1 MLEKRGE
8 RKSMMGDQ
16 PVIIIGAGPY
26 GLSIAAHLAKAGIKT
41 RVFGR
46 CMETWATGMPAGM
59 FLKSAAAATDISD
72 PDRQFTIKTFCALRG
87 IPYDPLEMLLP
98 VDLFTAYGLAFQR
111 KFVPHLETQMITR
124 VTGVRGGYELTL
136 DDGSV
141 IRAAHVIVATG
152 IRRFGKVPE
161 ALAGLPAA
169 FLSHSSEASDL
180 SHLRGQDVIVLGG
193 GSSAA
198 DVAAALHRFGAKP
211 TLVARRG
218 ILRFPPGG
226 KRRRW
231 YDAIRA
237 PMTPLGPGW
246 NKVLAWKGA
255 LLFHKMPAKFRTE
268 VVRRYLGP
276 SPTLSVKQT
285 IESHVRL
292 MLKAQVTSADVVD
305 GRVRLGIRQDGVDSV
320 VYADHVIAATGY
332 NIALD
337 RLGFLD
343 EDLIRSIACTRGY
356 PKLSSTFQ
364 SSREGLY
371 FVGTPSA
378 VSFGP
383 VMRFVCG
390 TQFCARRLT
399 KHFRRV
405 VRQQQ
410 SRAAMLP
417 ESQGDW
423 ASSTEVP
430 ADPAV

>member
-1 MLEKRGE
+1 MI
-8 RKSMMGDQ
+8 GDQ

-26 GLSIAAHLAKAGIKT
+26 GLSIAAHLAKAGIRT

-46 CMETWATGMPAGM
+46 CMETWATGMPNGM

-72 PDRQFTIKTFCALRG
+72 PDRQFTIEAFCALRG

-111 KFVPHLETQMITR
+111 KFVPHLEAQMVTR
-124 VTGVRGGYELTL
+124 VTGVRGGYELAL
-136 DDGSV
+136 DDGTV
-141 IRAAHVIVATG
+141 IRAAHVIIATG

-161 ALAGLPAA
+161 ALASLPAGY
-169 FLSHSSEASDL
+169 LSHSSEASDL
-180 SHLRGQDVIVLGG
+180 SHLRGRNVIVLGG

-198 DVAAALHRFGAKP
+198 DVAAALHRVGAKA
-211 TLVARRG
+211 TMVARRG
-218 ILRFPPGG
+218 ILRFPPTG

-231 YDAIRA
+231 YDEIRA

-255 LLFHKMPAKFRTE
+255 LVFHKMPANFRTE

-276 SPTLSVKQT
+276 SPTLSVKET

-292 MLKAQVTSADVVD
+292 LLNAQVTSADVVD
-305 GRVRLGIRQDGVDSV
+305 ERVRLRIRQDGVDSV

-332 NIALD
+332 NISLD

-343 EDLIRSIACTRGY
+343 KELVRSIACTSGY
-356 PKLSSTFQ
+356 PKLSTSFQ

-390 TQFCARRLT
+390 TQFCAQRLT
-399 KHFRRV
+399 KHLRRV
-405 VRQQQ
+405 MRREQR
-410 SRAAMLP
+410 RAAMLP
-417 ESQGDW
+417 EPQSNW
-423 ASSTEVP
+423 ANSKKVP

>member
-1 MLEKRGE
+1 
-8 RKSMMGDQ
+8 MMGDQ

-26 GLSIAAHLAKAGIKT
+26 GLSIAAHLARAGIKT
-41 RVFGR
+41 RVFGK

-72 PDRQFTIKTFCALRG
+72 PDRQFTIESFCALRG
-87 IPYDPLEMLLP
+87 IPYDPLDMLLP
-98 VDLFTAYGLAFQR
+98 VELFTAYGVAFQR
-111 KFVPHLETQMITR
+111 KFVPHLEPQKITR
-124 VTGVRGGYELTL
+124 VAGVRGGYEVTL
-136 DDGSV
+136 DDGTV
-141 IRAAHVIVATG
+141 IRAAHVVVATG

-161 ALAGLPAA
+161 ALAGLPAR

-180 SHLRGQDVIVLGG
+180 SHLRGRNVIVLGG

-218 ILRFPPGG
+218 ILRFPPKG

-231 YDAIRA
+231 YDEIRA

-255 LLFHKMPAKFRTE
+255 LVFHKMPPRFRIA

-276 SPTLSVKQT
+276 SPTLSVKET
-285 IESHVRL
+285 IEAHVRL
-292 MLKAQVTSADVVD
+292 MLNAQVTSADVVD
-305 GRVRLGIRQDGVDSV
+305 ERVELRIQQDGIESV
-320 VYADHVIAATGY
+320 VHADHVIAATGY

-343 EDLIRSIACTRGY
+343 EELVRSIACTTGY
-356 PKLSSTFQ
+356 PKLSTTFQ

-405 VRQQQ
+405 VRRQRR
-410 SRAAMLP
+410 RAASLSEP
-417 ESQGDW
+417 QGNW
-423 ASSTEVP
+423 ANSTEVP
-430 ADPAV
+430 ADPAA

>member
-1 MLEKRGE
+1 
-8 RKSMMGDQ
+8 MMGDQ

-46 CMETWATGMPAGM
+46 CMETWATGMPVGM

-72 PDRQFTIKTFCALRG
+72 PDGQFTIEAFCALRG

-98 VDLFTAYGLAFQR
+98 VDLFTAYGHAFQR

-124 VTGVRGGYELTL
+124 LAEGRGGYEVTL
-136 DDGSV
+136 DDGAV
-141 IRAAHVIVATG
+141 IRATHVIVATG

-161 ALAGLPAA
+161 ALASLPAA
-169 FLSHSSEASDL
+169 YLSHSSEASDL
-180 SHLRGQDVIVLGG
+180 SHLRGKDVIVLGG

-198 DVAAALHRFGAKP
+198 DVAAALHRFGAKA
-211 TLVARRG
+211 TMVARRG
-218 ILRFPPGG
+218 ILKFPPGG

-231 YDAIRA
+231 HHAIRA

-246 NKVLAWKGA
+246 NKVLAWKGP
-255 LLFHKMPAKFRTE
+255 LLFHKMPAGFRTE

-276 SPTLSVKQT
+276 SPTLSVKET
-285 IESHVRL
+285 IEAHVRL
-292 MLKAQVTSADVVD
+292 LLKAQVMSADIVD
-305 GRVRLGIRQDGVDSV
+305 GRVKLRIRQDGAESV
-320 VYADHVIAATGY
+320 VHADHVIAATGY
-332 NIALD
+332 SIALD

-343 EDLIRSIACTRGY
+343 EDLVRSIACTAGS
-356 PKLSSTFQ
+356 PTLSTTFE

-390 TQFCARRLT
+390 TQFCAQRLT
-399 KHFRRV
+399 RHFRRL
-405 VRQQQ
+405 VRRPQRR
-410 SRAAMLP
+410 RAIRP
-417 ESQGDW
+417 ESQGAW
-423 ASSTEVP
+423 ANSTEVS
-430 ADPAV
+430 ADPAA

>member
-1 MLEKRGE
+1 
-8 RKSMMGDQ
+8 
-16 PVIIIGAGPY
+16 
-26 GLSIAAHLAKAGIKT
+26 
-41 RVFGR
+41 
-46 CMETWATGMPAGM
+46 METWATGMPAGM

-72 PDRQFTIKTFCALRG
+72 PDQQFTIETFCALRG

-98 VDLFTAYGLAFQR
+98 VELFTAYGLAFQR
-111 KFVPHLETQMITR
+111 KYVPHLETQMVVR
-124 VTGVRGGYELTL
+124 VTGVRDGYEITL
-136 DDGSV
+136 DDGTV

-161 ALAGLPAA
+161 ALAGLPAGY
-169 FLSHSSEASDL
+169 LSHSSEASDL
-180 SHLRGQDVIVLGG
+180 SHLRGRDVVVLGG

-198 DVAAALHRFGAKP
+198 DVAAALHRVGAKP

-218 ILRFPPGG
+218 ILRFPPTG

-231 YDAIRA
+231 HHAIRA

-255 LLFHKMPAKFRTE
+255 LVFHKMPAGFRTT

-285 IESHVRL
+285 IESHVRV
-292 MLKAQVTSADVVD
+292 MLKTQITSADVVD
-305 GRVRLGIRQDGVDSV
+305 ERVRLRIRQDGIDSV

-343 EDLIRSIACTRGY
+343 ESLVRSIDCTTGY
-356 PKLSSTFQ
+356 PTLSSTFE

-405 VRQQQ
+405 LRRQQG
-410 SRAAMLP
+410 RAAMLP
-417 ESQGDW
+417 ESQGHW
-423 ASSTEVP
+423 PRSTEVP

>member
-1 MLEKRGE
+1 MI
-8 RKSMMGDQ
+8 GDQ
-16 PVIIIGAGPY
+16 AVIIIGAGPY

-41 RVFGR
+41 RVFGK
-46 CMETWATGMPAGM
+46 CMETWATGMPVGM

-72 PDRQFTIKTFCALRG
+72 PDGLFTLKTFCALRG
-87 IPYDPLEMLLP
+87 IPYDPLDMLLP
-98 VDLFTAYGLAFQR
+98 VDLFTAYGLAFQQ
-111 KFVPHLETQMITR
+111 KFVPHLETQMVTR
-124 VTGVRGGYELTL
+124 LAEVQEGYEVTL
-136 DDGSV
+136 DDGTV
-141 IRAAHVIVATG
+141 IRAAQVIVATG
-152 IRRFGKVPE
+152 IRRFGKVPA
-161 ALAGLPAA
+161 ALAGLPDAL
-169 FLSHSSEASDL
+169 LSHSSEASDL
-180 SHLRGQDVIVLGG
+180 SHLRGKDVIVLGG

-226 KRRRW
+226 KRRGW
-231 YDAIRA
+231 YDAIRS

-246 NKVLAWKGA
+246 HKVLAWKGA
-255 LLFHKMPAKFRTE
+255 LLFHKMPVKFRME

-285 IESHVRL
+285 IESHVLL
-292 MLKAQVTSADVVD
+292 MLNAQVTSADVVD
-305 GRVRLGIRQDGVDSV
+305 GRVRLWIRQDGVDSV
-320 VYADHVIAATGY
+320 VHADHVIAATGY

-343 EDLIRSIACTRGY
+343 DGLLRSIACTNGY
-356 PKLSSTFQ
+356 PKLSTSFE

-390 TQFCARRLT
+390 TQFCAQRLT
-399 KHFRRV
+399 KHLRRV
-405 VRQQQ
+405 VRRQRT
-410 SRAAMLP
+410 SAASLP
-417 ESQGDW
+417 EPQANW
-423 ASSTEVP
+423 ANSTKVS
-430 ADPAV
+430 ADPAA